1 MTREAI
7 TAPWLENV
15 PPAAGF
21 GLAWRGSFAH
31 DELAA
36 ELIAEAPTQRF
47 LAPLFDLIDELD
59 GHGEPDELTPPD
71 ADEQTPPGEYAPV
84 GEELLERVRAA
95 MLRKWD
101 MTDDDIAQW
110 RDRFAC

>member
-15 PPAAGF
+15 PPVRGF
-21 GLAWRGSFAH
+21 GLAWRGDFGH

-47 LAPLFDLIDELD
+47 LAPLVDLIDELD
-59 GHGEPDELTPPD
+59 GHGEPTPPD

-84 GEELLERVRAA
+84 GSELLERVHAA
-95 MLRKWD
+95 MLRKWG
-101 MTDDDIAQW
+101 MTDDDISQW
-110 RDRFAC
+110 RYRFAC